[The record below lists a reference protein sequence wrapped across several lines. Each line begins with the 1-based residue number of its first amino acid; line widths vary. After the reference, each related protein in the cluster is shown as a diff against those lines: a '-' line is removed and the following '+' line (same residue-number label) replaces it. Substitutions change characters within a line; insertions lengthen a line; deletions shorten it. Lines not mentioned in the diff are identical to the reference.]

1 MKTLNR
7 VTTALSSAIV
17 YATVVAPAAFASNT
31 ETINPCPEGSYFDE
45 LCTGDQFSDPS
56 SVVQTIVALLLLA
69 AVLVALFFL
78 IYGGIKWILS
88 GGDKGKV
95 DAARST
101 IVGAIIGLV
110 IALAAF
116 FVLNLVAQVFNLGPI
131 TDLDIPTF

>member
-1 MKTLNR
+1 MNKLL
-7 VTTALSSAIV
+7 TTISSGIV
-17 YATVVAPAAFASNT
+17 FATVVAPSAFAT
-31 ETINPCPEGSYFDE
+31 ETINPCPAGDFSA
-45 LCTGDQFSDPS
+45 LCTNTDRFTANKVIQT
-56 SVVQTIVALLLLA
+56 VVSLLLLA

-95 DAARST
+95 DAARGT

-116 FVLNLVAQVFNLGPI
+116 FILNLVAQIFGLGSI
-131 TDLDIPTF
+131 TDLQIPTFK